1 MAIRSLL
8 GLRNSIDRQELMQAG
23 LQAFDERLRRFT
35 DEKTVHTRE
44 EMGDRARSV
53 QPQPRRP
60 ARHIDREPSNGVDQ
74 PATGLVLTPGNPD
87 PAAGEVLVLERAL
100 KTLPARREIAIVY
113 ARSFLQQERH
123 LSPSLR
129 RLTNA
134 HEIVRHET
142 DHGHAGPKP
151 LVVILD
157 AARVLLRVAEGH
169 PVFHDRSRTDQLL
182 CQISRRGVISAIAT
196 FDGANSSSRP
206 ENAQNPSLTMALR
219 VGPPLGSTS

>member
-1 MAIRSLL
+1 MNAFAVSLMRRPCIHEKKWVIGRDRCSRSHL
-8 GLRNSIDRQELMQAG
+8 GPLVTSTGNAQTWWISPLPGLSIRQEIPTP
-23 LQAFDERLRRFT
+23 LR
-35 DEKTVHTRE
+35 V
-44 EMGDRARSV
+44 
-53 QPQPRRP
+53 
-60 ARHIDREPSNGVDQ
+60 
-74 PATGLVLTPGNPD
+74 
-87 PAAGEVLVLERAL
+87 EVLVLERAL

-129 RLTNA
+129 RLTDG
-134 HEIVRHET
+134 HEMVRHET

-169 PVFHDRSRTDQLL
+169 PVFHDRSGTDQLL

-219 VGPPLGSTS
+219 VGPPFGSTS